1 MSIGVDRG
9 GARSIFRRPQKNQA
23 FRVFLFIGGLELVIT
38 ASVLEVLQVEEGR
51 EREYYAGVAR
61 TPAEIFL
68 NGLAKEGA

>member
-1 MSIGVDRG
+1 M
-9 GARSIFRRPQKNQA
+9 
-23 FRVFLFIGGLELVIT
+23 FLFIGGLELVIT